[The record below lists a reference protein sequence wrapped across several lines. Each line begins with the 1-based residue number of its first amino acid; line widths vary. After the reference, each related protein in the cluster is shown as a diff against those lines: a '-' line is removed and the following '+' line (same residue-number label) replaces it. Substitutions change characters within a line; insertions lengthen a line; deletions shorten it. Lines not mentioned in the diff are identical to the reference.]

1 MEIRGRQGDLPG
13 PTTRD
18 QMENPDVLEISR
30 GGGDTHL
37 HRCRQGHTPPGPAAP
52 WLCENSQYLAI
63 IQGTGWGGWW
73 KSWIDWKKKKI
84 WMKRLWFDWVFPK
97 MAGIEL
103 CYQTGLGLE
112 IKIQFSYR
120 TKFRT
125 TESSVWAPRPPV
137 LSRFVISHSQ
147 VIQLGISPPSLFSV
161 TWKVVTNEHFA
172 ISTEVILSEKISLS
186 LCLDNVVR
194 PVHVSPP
201 LHSALT
207 SVYTDG
213 WRCISPTFAARE
225 VTPWPCPP
233 QGFSSV
239 SSGGLV
245 RPGTLPQFGQTRALV
260 PLVVSD
266 SPGGPG

>member
-1 MEIRGRQGDLPG
+1 
-13 PTTRD
+13 
-18 QMENPDVLEISR
+18 
-30 GGGDTHL
+30 
-37 HRCRQGHTPPGPAAP
+37 
-52 WLCENSQYLAI
+52 
-63 IQGTGWGGWW
+63 
-73 KSWIDWKKKKI
+73 
-84 WMKRLWFDWVFPK
+84 

-213 WRCISPTFAARE
+213 
-225 VTPWPCPP
+225 
-233 QGFSSV
+233 
-239 SSGGLV
+239 
-245 RPGTLPQFGQTRALV
+245 
-260 PLVVSD
+260 
-266 SPGGPG
+266 